1 MKTTFSKLAVV
12 SFAALLMASCSDS
25 NNDSPTQAMNTS
37 IVGSEVVSQTDAQAL
52 ASRVANF
59 KAKTTTKSRTIDENN
74 SSYFE
79 GIISMPEEPKVP
91 EEAIELK
98 NGLNSSASNAS
109 YVLKSGQTLDTS
121 SAGISMGSNPTI
133 YIENGATLKCNW
145 YYQGATIYVLKGGTL
160 VDTNSSPVKS
170 MNIYNY
176 GTFTTTEDELLVGA
190 NGGKFYSAT
199 DVDLSGKKFNV
210 QSKCYIGGNLTVGEL
225 PNNSGMCM
233 NVKGNLTVESTGELR
248 LSGGLLNVDGIFSC
262 KGDLQLN
269 SGCKVYSGCAV
280 KVAGTLNLSGN
291 PYYTPDNSELH
302 AAYVKAEN
310 IEQAAGSKIILK
322 SQSFIDC
329 NDTYFNHNDD
339 AAGSKLEGDNAVAVV
354 KASKIKWN
362 TGSPVYETNED
373 GSTNYNKVKGYEI
386 ATFETPGTNS
396 KLLFDG
402 QFYANNVADPINPLF
417 LDQDCYTQYDKNNIK
432 DIIIKKTECNGNKGY
447 NDPDTPTTPD
457 DPKPTEPA
465 IEVISKIDYDH
476 THDISATCIQ
486 PYNGKMYMSY
496 HTRGRGHG
504 ACIEVFD
511 PVNANKEVK
520 LDQYFYDKAGTLDFN
535 HLMVDQQQKRVYVV
549 GSSSKKG
556 AMMAYVDLKDDG
568 LLNSE
573 PKNITV
579 DGGETKTYQPLNIL
593 PLQKATA
600 EFSNWDE
607 NCIDKDDAANRY
619 VVMTTKGYTTYDV
632 NTLNKLET
640 IDKSGKAKH
649 VDIEEGKIAT
659 LYLEKEATTTD
670 EAINARVEVFSKGG
684 DLNSPTSTFEVG
696 TIQPNNGKNVLAL
709 KDNKIYVCRGVAGIY
724 CYDMNGTEQW
734 HYQMPNPINEKGEY
748 KAYAN
753 GCYVGNDGLVYVAY
767 GSYGLVILDTNKIEN
782 GAPKVVAQRNI
793 GHSANYVTVYNDYIY
808 VANGRSR
815 LGVFHLINYNK

>member
-59 KAKTTTKSRTIDENN
+59 KAKTTTKSRTIDETN
-74 SSYFE
+74 SSLFE
-79 GIISMPEEPKVP
+79 GIIEMPAEPTRP
-91 EEAIELK
+91 ADAIELK
-98 NGLNSSASNAS
+98 NGMESSWSLAPGNY
-109 YVLKSGQTLDTS
+109 YVP
-121 SAGISMGSNPTI
+121 AGKTI
-133 YIENGATLKCNW
+133 DDHEANIQWTGKTTVYVEGTLKTSGLRGNDL
-145 YYQGATIYVLKGGTL
+145 TIIILKGGKL
-160 VDTNSSPVKS
+160 VNTYKDFNSGKV
-170 MNIYNY
+170 YNY
-176 GTFTTTEDELLVGA
+176 GTIEQDNSQLIISKPFYNAGDLNLT
-190 NGGKFYSAT
+190 GKE
-199 DVDLSGKKFNV
+199 FNV
-210 QSKCYIGGNLTVGEL
+210 QNKCYIGGNLTVGEL

-269 SGCKVYSGCAV
+269 SGCKVYSGCAI

-310 IEQAAGSKIILK
+310 IEQAAGSRIILR

-339 AAGSKLEGDNAVAVV
+339 AAGSKLEGDNAVAVI

-402 QFYANNVADPINPLF
+402 QFYAANIADPITPLF

-432 DIIIKKTECNGNKGY
+432 DIIIKKTDCNGNKGY

-457 DPKPTEPA
+457 EPKPTEPA

-684 DLNSPTSTFEVG
+684 DLSKPTSAFEVG

-709 KDNKIYVCRGVAGIY
+709 KNNKIYVCRGVAGIY

>member
-59 KAKTTTKSRTIDENN
+59 KAKTTTKSRAIDENN
-74 SSYFE
+74 KSYFE
-79 GIISMPEEPKVP
+79 GIISMPDEPTIPNDAYDLSK
-91 EEAIELK
+91 
-98 NGLNSSASNAS
+98 GSTDQTFNA
-109 YVLKSGQTLDTS
+109 YFIPKGQTATNLPWNN
-121 SAGISMGSNPTI
+121 GNPTTV
-133 YIENGATLKCNW
+133 YVKGKLDVPNGVWNQNL
-145 YYQGATIYVLKGGTL
+145 TL
-160 VDTNSSPVKS
+160 VILSDGELITNSKQLGLKAL
-170 MNIYNY
+170 YNY
-176 GTFTTTEDELLVGA
+176 GKITYGNTENWVINDYAFYQKNDLILPDNVGLTV
-190 NGGKFYSAT
+190 N
-199 DVDLSGKKFNV
+199 
-210 QSKCYIGGNLTVGEL
+210 SKCYIGGNLKAAEL
-225 PNNSGMCM
+225 TGNTGLVL
-233 NVKGNLTVESTGELR
+233 NVKGNCDLGDSFFKF
-248 LSGGLLNVDGIFSC
+248 SGGKMNCDGIIKAGKFEMNNGA
-262 KGDLQLN
+262 KL
-269 SGCKVYSGCAV
+269 YSGCGMHIKEDV
-280 KVAGTLNLSGN
+280 NLSGN
-291 PYYTPDNSELH
+291 QWDGGAELH
-302 AAYVKAEN
+302 VGYLKAEN
-310 IEQAAGSKIILK
+310 ITQAVGSNIILK

-329 NDTYFNHNDD
+329 NDTYFNHNND
-339 AAGSKLEGDNAVAVV
+339 AAGSKLEGDNAVAVI

-373 GSTNYNKVKGYEI
+373 GTTNYNKVKGYEI
-386 ATFETPGTNS
+386 DAFKTPGTNS

-402 QFYANNVADPINPLF
+402 QFYAANIADPITPLF

-432 DIIIKKTECNGNKGY
+432 DIIIKKTDCNGNKGY

-457 DPKPTEPA
+457 EPKPTEPA

-556 AMMAYVDLKDDG
+556 AMLAYVDLKDDG

-573 PKNITV
+573 PKDITV

-632 NTLNKLET
+632 NTLNKLKT
-640 IDKSGKAKH
+640 IDKTGKAKH
-649 VDIEEGKIAT
+649 VDIEEGQIAT

-684 DLNSPTSTFEVG
+684 DLSKPTSAFEVG

-709 KDNKIYVCRGVAGIY
+709 KNNKIYVCRGVAGIY

-753 GCYVGNDGLVYVAY
+753 GCYVANDGLVYVAY
-767 GSYGLVILDTNKIEN
+767 GSYGLVILDTNKMEN